1 MVAWGTES
9 YSGLAE
15 NTYFVYLTLRASA
28 LDIGQTVRL
37 GTSGMEIYF
46 YLVLCI
52 FIFYLLIIFCV
63 KFLQNRQVMVT
74 SLVSGVDLVG
84 DSPRA
89 PIAEAPATFWER
101 WGRVGRMMTMEWSV
115 SLRVCRVW
123 VGERNAEPHEG
134 WDCFKIR
141 EMNKQTQTKWF
152 LFFFFFLKKDY
163 FNR

>member
-1 MVAWGTES
+1 MES

-52 FIFYLLIIFCV
+52 FIFYLLFIIFCV

-74 SLVSGVDLVG
+74 SLFSGVDLVG

-101 WGRVGRMMTMEWSV
+101 
-115 SLRVCRVW
+115 
-123 VGERNAEPHEG
+123 
-134 WDCFKIR
+134 
-141 EMNKQTQTKWF
+141 
-152 LFFFFFLKKDY
+152 
-163 FNR
+163 